1 VLKNKCLPL
10 FFVVSVETAKDT
22 WEKLRQCFL
31 NALNWRRNKKR
42 GDGAKKKKI
51 VPWRF
56 NLEMSFLLPSLD
68 TKILRA
74 TYRKKRIWKTY
85 KLMNRRRTSQ
95 K

>member
-42 GDGAKKKKI
+42 GDGAKKKK
-51 VPWRF
+51 
-56 NLEMSFLLPSLD
+56 LFLGGS
-68 TKILRA
+68 T
-74 TYRKKRIWKTY
+74 WKCLFFCLHLTQKY
-85 KLMNRRRTSQ
+85 SEQHTERRESGRHTN
-95 K
+95 